1 MHSSVFF
8 PGGYVN
14 TFIFE
19 VLKIPLN
26 TSEIMKQVFNF
37 SPEQFHAYLLQTVS
51 ANESYRLS
59 FHINDHQRFTV
70 HCPSKGIVIDG
81 NVVSSDGN
89 TELYLSATSPICVI
103 SAGYEQRMLADL
115 LLQINKTIHHPA
127 LPGTSLAQHHATR
140 LKVFGFLRKSKE
152 LGV

>member
-8 PGGYVN
+8 PGGYIN

-51 ANESYRLS
+51 AHESYRLS
-59 FHINDHQRFTV
+59 FHNNDHQRFTV

-81 NVVSSDGN
+81 HVVSCDGS

-127 LPGTSLAQHHATR
+127 HPETSFARRHAFG
-140 LKVFGFLRKSKE
+140 LKGFRFLKKAFSH
-152 LGV
+152 